1 MPFFRTVL
9 LYCILFRL
17 AMIESFPDCSDCG
30 TYFSIHLRTSVPEQS
45 PGKTVFHQLVQIKI
59 CCDKALFLSSHGCLY
74 FPAAV
79 PEIGIKKQVTAY
91 SITCCMCFVFKCLCP
106 FDRQKNGDLNPQ
118 FSALLLPGALI
129 DRFTSDVPFALI
141 TYACSVSTYK
151 IWAPNPINNV
161 VSHFRLLT
169 RLSVWA

>member
-59 CCDKALFLSSHGCLY
+59 CCDKALFLASHGFLY

-106 FDRQKNGDLNPQ
+106 FNRQKKSDPTPQ
-118 FSALLLPGALI
+118 FSALFCQKLLL
-129 DRFTSDVPFALI
+129 TVSQVTCLFALI
-141 TYACSVSTYK
+141 K
-151 IWAPNPINNV
+151 LRILRID
-161 VSHFRLLT
+161 L
-169 RLSVWA
+169 

>member
-79 PEIGIKKQVTAY
+79 PEIGIKKTGDGIFHHLLYLFLSLNVSVLLTGRKTVTLIPSFLLCFCQKLLLTVSQVT
-91 SITCCMCFVFKCLCP
+91 CL
-106 FDRQKNGDLNPQ
+106 L
-118 FSALLLPGALI
+118 
-129 DRFTSDVPFALI
+129 
-141 TYACSVSTYK
+141 
-151 IWAPNPINNV
+151 
-161 VSHFRLLT
+161 H
-169 RLSVWA
+169 

>member
-17 AMIESFPDCSDCG
+17 AMIESFPDCSDYG

-45 PGKTVFHQLVQIKI
+45 PGKTVFHQLVQIKV
-59 CCDKALFLSSHGCLY
+59 CCDKALFLASHGFLY

-91 SITCCMCFVFKCLCP
+91 SITCCICKCLCP

-118 FSALLLPGALI
+118 FSALLLPEALI